1 MSRLSTEAN
10 QERGK
15 VEAKAASSAQN
26 SNGEEFR
33 IGTLLHGFVIYTS
46 VSVCVCGINVHRN

>member
-1 MSRLSTEAN
+1 MSRLKTEVN

-33 IGTLLHGFVIYTS
+33 IGTLLHSSVIYTS
-46 VSVCVCGINVHRN
+46 MSVCACGIKVHRP